1 MSHRRCALV
10 GSCRDGLLPKVT
22 PKPMRMV
29 RRPDRSKQ
37 EHTMTHFF
45 DDIGAALL
53 VFVLTISMAAV
64 QIATLLGA

>member
-1 MSHRRCALV
+1 
-10 GSCRDGLLPKVT
+10 
-22 PKPMRMV
+22 MV